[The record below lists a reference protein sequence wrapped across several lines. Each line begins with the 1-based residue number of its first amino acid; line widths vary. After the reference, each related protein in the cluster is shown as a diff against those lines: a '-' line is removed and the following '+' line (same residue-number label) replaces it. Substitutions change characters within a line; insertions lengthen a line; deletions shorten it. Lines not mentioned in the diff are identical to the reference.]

1 VDPAA
6 FPPAGP
12 EPETPT
18 LSWAGR
24 VDPIKDLETLI
35 RAFAIV
41 HREIPEARL
50 RLFGGTPKGG
60 EAYRDGCIA
69 LAAELGI
76 ADSVAFEG
84 RVADITD
91 AYAAG
96 NVVMLSSISEGFPFT
111 LIEAMSC
118 GRATVSTD
126 VGGVR
131 EAVGDTGLVV
141 PPREPEPMA
150 AAAIELLRDPE
161 RRARLG
167 EGARLRVI
175 EQFTLRQN
183 IDGFR
188 GIYTELLGTSRWMP
202 GGVVAVTDEVP
213 SPDWNDQLAAAR
225 PQPSEVGA

>member
-1 VDPAA
+1 M
-6 FPPAGP
+6 
-12 EPETPT
+12 
-18 LSWAGR
+18 
-24 VDPIKDLETLI
+24 
-35 RAFAIV
+35 
-41 HREIPEARL
+41 PEAKL

-60 EAYRDGCIA
+60 EGYRDGCIA

-76 ADSVAFEG
+76 ADSVVFEG

-118 GRATVSTD
+118 GRSTVSTD

-150 AAAIELLRDPE
+150 AAALELLRDPE

-167 EGARLRVI
+167 EQARLRVI

-188 GIYTELLGTSRWMP
+188 NIYTELLGTARWLP
-202 GGVVAVTDEVP
+202 EGVVAVGADGPELPQEHAGT
-213 SPDWNDQLAAAR
+213 AAGRPVTSWGRRAEKLQEAR
-225 PQPSEVGA
+225 